1 MKPRIFT
8 AILLI
13 IIMISGTSY
22 AQDITISDVTL
33 DTSTT
38 TDNNV
43 EYIIQ
48 ATENINEGVN
58 PSNMVDFEIQN
69 SEIDIDNEKSFLYED
84 LKKRL
89 VLKENNFLPT
99 RNEFVILTNMAT
111 DILSDWKHFYRI
123 YYTRSISSL
132 WLNYAQGDINNL
144 KIQEIA
150 NSFVKIYDYAV
161 ANEKQIDKKE
171 YQENQSKITNTT
183 TEYFITLG
191 INHDFRGAS
200 IPEDFVGDERV
211 FAKFNLQNN
220 YCQFT
225 LMFEKFSTSM
235 EENGFTGN
243 VILTYCDY
251 YYIEN
256 PAQFMDYVLSMADVF
271 GIQANDETEYKYG
284 AEYDFDKKL
293 INGNPYQVVDCVSFE
308 ADIDD
313 SFYDTFIEEI
323 ASPNSTINCTMELIR
338 FGTSNRVLLKM
349 DGDRDERTYYMRPD
363 YTWYSNSIMFYTN
376 SYIYKNRVV
385 TTNQPMFYI
394 KVEGVT
400 DEDGNID
407 LTLTVNLGQIGDL
420 PTKIVSK
427 NLKYESFIDED
438 TSIWDKNRNL
448 GGLFS
453 LTREKMAEEN
463 KKIEEQMSQEI
474 DYENYVNYLRKKDE
488 DGNVISDYF
497 VHFIAQVELSIK
509 SNILPDWYNKLGDN
523 VTATI
528 IGITKII
535 RNNER
540 VDSMILFKGDKG
552 EKWFTN
558 SSIIPSSAM
567 TMMKYTSDE
576 DLSINCTYSELKSFD
591 GEKTV
596 RNTIEYE
603 QMSFEFKY
611 KNDGYLTPDG
621 IDFKIGPKSQ
631 HFDEQDIKYI
641 GGGKLSYANLW

>member
-1 MKPRIFT
+1 MKNKLIIS
-8 AILLI
+8 ILLI
-13 IIMISGTSY
+13 LAMVFSNVC
-22 AQDITISDVTL
+22 AQDDINLDTISDVASDVNIQEGELTL
-33 DTSTT
+33 
-38 TDNNV
+38 
-43 EYIIQ
+43 
-48 ATENINEGVN
+48 TENGQEKQVYDNTT
-58 PSNMVDFEIQN
+58 SNVSLTGDDVSLSN
-69 SEIDIDNEKSFLYED
+69 DKS
-84 LKKRL
+84 
-89 VLKENNFLPT
+89 NFLNEIFKKSGQEYYYNGEIELT
-99 RNEFVILTNMAT
+99 RNVFAGFSRIAADYIT
-111 DILSDWKHFYRI
+111 DWKNFYRNI
-123 YYTRSISSL
+123 YTRKWSYGNRYEEPEISKTDKDKIADGL
-132 WLNYAQGDINNL
+132 IN
-144 KIQEIA
+144 
-150 NSFVKIYDYAV
+150 IYDYISE
-161 ANEKQIDKKE
+161 NGTQIDINGYIDGKDNDTGTADYHIWLQTDKVGR
-171 YQENQSKITNTT
+171 S
-183 TEYFITLG
+183 TET
-191 INHDFRGAS
+191 
-200 IPEDFVGDERV
+200 DEEV
-211 FAKFNLQNN
+211 ADLTIKLYNN
-220 YCQFT
+220 YCELNIIYWNKSF
-225 LMFEKFSTSM
+225 
-235 EENGFTGN
+235 NGFFKG
-243 VILTYCDY
+243 VKLFDY

-293 INGNPYQVVDCVSFE
+293 INGNPYQVVDRVSFE

-323 ASPNSTINCTMELIR
+323 ASPNSTINCVMELIR
-338 FGTSNRVLLKM
+338 VGTSNRVLLKM
-349 DGDRDERTYYMRPD
+349 AGDRDERAYYMRPD

-463 KKIEEQMSQEI
+463 EKIEEQLSQEI

>member
-1 MKPRIFT
+1 MKSRIFI
-8 AILLI
+8 AVLLI

-22 AQDITISDVTL
+22 AQDIILSDMGL
-33 DTSTT
+33 DASAT
-38 TDNNV
+38 TDNNI
-43 EYIIQ
+43 EHNTQ
-48 ATENINEGVN
+48 ATENTNEDVN
-58 PSNMVDFEIQN
+58 PSNTDDSDIQN
-69 SEIDIDNEKSFLYED
+69 SEDDTINEKSFLDED

-144 KIQEIA
+144 KRQEIA

-293 INGNPYQVVDCVSFE
+293 INGNPYQVVDRVSFE

-323 ASPNSTINCTMELIR
+323 ASPNSTINCVMELIR
-338 FGTSNRVLLKM
+338 VGTSNRVLLKM
-349 DGDRDERTYYMRPD
+349 AGDRDERAYYMRPD

-400 DEDGNID
+400 DDDGNID

-427 NLKYESFIDED
+427 NLTYESFIDED